1 MFVRAYLRA
10 STDEQDAN
18 RARGELSAFATA
30 RGLSVACWY
39 VENESGARLARPELF
54 RLLADAQPG
63 DVLLVEQVDRL
74 SRLTTD
80 DWRRLK
86 AELTARSV
94 RVVALDLPTSWVMA
108 TNQADEF
115 TSRMFEA
122 INGML
127 LDMLAAVARKDY
139 DDRRRRQAQGIA
151 KMKAEGRVSGRPEDA
166 ERNARIAQQLR
177 DGVSW
182 STIQKA
188 EDCSRSTIW
197 KVHQRMAAPSLA

>member
-1 MFVRAYLRA
+1 VY
-10 STDEQDAN
+10 
-18 RARGELSAFATA
+18 
-30 RGLSVACWY
+30 
-39 VENESGARLARPELF
+39 
-54 RLLADAQPG
+54 AQPLPCKG
-63 DVLLVEQVDRL
+63 RDR
-74 SRLTTD
+74 TD

-108 TNQADEF
+108 TNTADEF

-151 KMKAEGRVSGRPEDA
+151 KMKAEGKATGRPENA
-166 ERNARIAQQLR
+166 ERNARIAAQLR
-177 DGVSW
+177 DKVSW
-182 STIQKA
+182 STIQKT
-188 EDCSRSTIW
+188 EDCSRSTVF
-197 KVHQRMAAPSLA
+197 KVHKRMAAASVA